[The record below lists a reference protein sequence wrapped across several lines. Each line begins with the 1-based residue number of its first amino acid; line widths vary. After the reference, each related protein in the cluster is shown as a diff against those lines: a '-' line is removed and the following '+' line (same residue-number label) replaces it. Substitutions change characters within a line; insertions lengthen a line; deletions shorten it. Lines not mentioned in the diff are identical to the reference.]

1 MGCAKP
7 LAEYRDLTLTLFE
20 GAVKLLEAAGK
31 RRKKKAHEM
40 AADIIVGVLTR
51 GSIDRLPDIARAVE
65 MAESYEKAQDR
76 GSSERKLGA
85 GIKPNGNALSA

>member
-1 MGCAKP
+1 
-7 LAEYRDLTLTLFE
+7 
-20 GAVKLLEAAGK
+20 
-31 RRKKKAHEM
+31 M